1 MALTPTFYIREKG
14 KAWHHSLDDYK
25 WAVEDLINVGE
36 PEMEEHNIQI
46 PFGKEYNLSSTMF
59 GFPFFTT
66 RELSFSIGVPLNNLA
81 GLAPNNSWNEYT
93 SNLRNLYEGKEVEII
108 LSDDMEWYYEGT
120 AHITDFEASRKL
132 GTFKLNVHCSAYK
145 QNMTE
150 TITQVEAQSTTTEQ
164 IEVQLPDSPYPAEV
178 SMYFSQASGTQTFT
192 SQTYLEWKINGKTY
206 SHTFPANSGLT
217 GVTLPLLF
225 SRSDNYGISGT
236 LNLRGEWGSDIIF
249 LIRKR
254 SL

>member
-1 MALTPTFYIREKG
+1 MALTPTFLIREKD
-14 KAWHHSLDDYK
+14 KSWHHSLDEYK

-36 PEMEEHNIQI
+36 PEMEEHLVQI
-46 PFGKEYNLSSTMF
+46 PFGKEYDLSTAMF

-66 RELSFSIGVPLNNLA
+66 RELSFKIGVPLNNLS

-93 SNLRNLYEGKEVEII
+93 SALRNLYEGKEVEII
-108 LSDDMEWYYEGT
+108 LSDDMQWYYEGT

-132 GTFKLNVHCSAYK
+132 GTFKLNIHCGAYK

-150 TITQVEAQSTTTEQ
+150 TITQVEAQSATQEPIT
-164 IEVQLPDSPYPAEV
+164 IQLPDSPYPAEV

-192 SQTYLEWKINGKTY
+192 SRTYLEWKINGKTY

-225 SRSDNYGISGT
+225 SRSDNYGVSGT
-236 LNLRGEWGSDIIF
+236 LNLKGEWGSDIVF
-249 LIRKR
+249 VIRKR